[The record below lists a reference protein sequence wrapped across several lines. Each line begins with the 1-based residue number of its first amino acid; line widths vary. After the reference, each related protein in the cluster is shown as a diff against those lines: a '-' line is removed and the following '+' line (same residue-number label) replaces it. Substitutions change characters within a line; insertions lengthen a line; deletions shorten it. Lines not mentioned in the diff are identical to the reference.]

1 MKLFLFVFLF
11 VTIGNAASINSTG
24 VLSNVVAKSNPSTIT
39 WSNIASSDTTVG
51 VETGYAK
58 SVSVQLSGTFTA
70 TTVHFEGSNDGSTY
84 YQLDDI
90 EGNAISKTAAAFF
103 EVRDRPKYMRP
114 KISAG
119 GASTDVTA
127 VMYMTK

>member
-1 MKLFLFVFLF
+1 MKIFLFVMLLAVGAFGATVASTAVRSGI
-11 VTIGNAASINSTG
+11 VTLPAPNT
-24 VLSNVVAKSNPSTIT
+24 VT
-39 WSNIASSDTTVG
+39 WSNIASVDSTVG
-51 VETGYAK
+51 VEVGYAK
-58 SVSVQLSGTFTA
+58 SISVQLKGTFTA
-70 TTVHFEGSNDGSTY
+70 TTMQFEGSNDGTTY

-90 EGNAISKTAAAFF
+90 EGTAISKTAASFF

-114 KISAG
+114 KVAAG